1 MVTGQLIVTVTKNL
15 LTNIVRMYY
24 SSETKVMIFI
34 IIIIMMI
41 SINKLRPEVMPSN
54 MFEF

>member
-1 MVTGQLIVTVTKNL
+1 MVTGQLMVTVTKNL